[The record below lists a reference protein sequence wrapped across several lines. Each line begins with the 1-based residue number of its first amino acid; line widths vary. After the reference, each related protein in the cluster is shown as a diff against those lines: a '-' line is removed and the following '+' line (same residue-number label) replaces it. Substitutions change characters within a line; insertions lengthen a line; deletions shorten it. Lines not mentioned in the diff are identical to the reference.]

1 MNERQR
7 VTRRSNRLGRL
18 VAPLTSRLVITAVSL
33 VLVVSL
39 LIATVA
45 TIALRETLL
54 DRLDR
59 DVRDMA
65 RGVAGPGPAVRLNL
79 APDSVFAEFPEN
91 GEARGTLGDFDPD
104 EVEPLTVADLET
116 LQKVSVDARAHY
128 VELPDHGTY
137 RVIAQA
143 VLNTST
149 GQTVIV
155 VTGHSTG
162 EVEKTIGSLI
172 FWEALLTLLGV
183 LAAAGVGYIVV
194 RRQLSPLREVAAT
207 AHAVAGLP
215 MSSGEV
221 SVTERVPERLTD
233 EDTEVGQVGA
243 ALNSLLDHVET
254 SLAERHRSEQQVR
267 QFVADASHEL
277 RTPLTTIRGYTE
289 LAQQRPEAVPM
300 ALGKVEEESLRM
312 TTLVEDLL
320 LLARLDQG
328 RPLAREPVD
337 LTRLLLEAVD
347 DARVVAPSHSWRL
360 ELPADVDADSDAA
373 EVIVTGD
380 DQRLHQ
386 VISNLLTN
394 ERRHTPAGTTVTVR
408 VRRDGFDVHDDGP
421 GFPPDLV
428 PRAFERFTRAD
439 EARQRDGGAG
449 LGLALV
455 HAIVTA
461 HGGAV
466 KLTSVPGDTT
476 IAVRLPR
483 SSDR

>member
-1 MNERQR
+1 M
-7 VTRRSNRLGRL
+7 SIRLKRL
-18 VAPLTSRLVITAVSL
+18 VAPLSSRLVITAVSL

-39 LIATVA
+39 LIATFA
-45 TIALRETLL
+45 TIALRETLM

-59 DVRDMA
+59 DVKDMA
-65 RGVAGPGPAVRLNL
+65 RIVGGPGPGPGRGLGS
-79 APDSVFAEFPEN
+79 APDSFIAYFPEN
-91 GEARGTLGDFDPD
+91 GEAQGTLGDFDPD
-104 EVEPLTVADLET
+104 KVKSLSTADL
-116 LQKVSVDARAHY
+116 DALEDVRADAHLHD
-128 VELPDHGTY
+128 VELPDQGTF
-137 RVIAQA
+137 RVVAQSGVDTETGQA
-143 VLNTST
+143 V
-149 GQTVIV
+149 VAV
-155 VTGHSTG
+155 VGHSTA
-162 EVEKTIGSLI
+162 EVDNTIQSLV

-183 LAAAGVGYIVV
+183 VAAAGAGYVVV

-207 AHAVAGLP
+207 AHTVAALP
-215 MSSGEV
+215 LSSGEV

-289 LAQQRPEAVPM
+289 LAQQRPEAVPT

-312 TTLVEDLL
+312 TALVEDLL

-328 RPLAREPVD
+328 RPLARDSVD

-347 DARVVAPSHSWRL
+347 DARVVDPSHTWRL
-360 ELPADVDADSDAA
+360 ELPADADSGGA

-380 DQRLHQ
+380 AQRLHQ

-408 VRRDGFDVHDDGP
+408 VRPDGFDVHDDGP
-421 GFPPDLV
+421 GFPPALV

-455 HAIVTA
+455 HAIVTS
-461 HGGAV
+461 HGGSV

-476 IAVRLPR
+476 IAVRLPAH
-483 SSDR
+483 

>member
-1 MNERQR
+1 MRI
-7 VTRRSNRLGRL
+7 RLKRL
-18 VAPLTSRLVITAVSL
+18 VAPLSSRLVITAVSL

-39 LIATVA
+39 LIATFA
-45 TIALRETLL
+45 TIALRETLM

-59 DVRDMA
+59 DVKEMA
-65 RGVAGPGPAVRLNL
+65 GSVNRPRPAGMTNVPPGAIRALIPASS
-79 APDSVFAEFPEN
+79 AADSQV
-91 GEARGTLGDFDPD
+91 GGFDPD
-104 EVEPLTVADLET
+104 AEDELSDADLEV
-116 LQKVSVDARAHY
+116 LEDVRVDAHLHD
-128 VELPDHGTY
+128 VELPDQGSF
-137 RVIAQA
+137 RVIAQSGF
-143 VLNTST
+143 LD
-149 GQTVIV
+149 
-155 VTGHSTG
+155 TG
-162 EVEKTIGSLI
+162 EQAVQVVGMSTDEVDNTIESLI

-183 LAAAGVGYIVV
+183 LAAAGVGYVVV

-207 AHAVAGLP
+207 AHTVAALP
-215 MSSGEV
+215 LSSGEV

-289 LAQQRPEAVPM
+289 LAQQRPEAVPT

-312 TTLVEDLL
+312 TALVEDLL

-328 RPLAREPVD
+328 RPLARDSVD

-347 DARVVAPSHSWRL
+347 DARVVDPSHTWRL
-360 ELPADVDADSDAA
+360 ELPADADSGDA

-380 DQRLHQ
+380 AQRLHQ

-408 VRRDGFDVHDDGP
+408 VRPDGFDVHDDGP
-421 GFPPDLV
+421 GFPPALV
-428 PRAFERFTRAD
+428 PHAFERFTRAD

-455 HAIVTA
+455 HAIVTS
-461 HGGAV
+461 HGGTVTLA
-466 KLTSVPGDTT
+466 SAPGDTT

-483 SSDR
+483 SSQG

>member
-1 MNERQR
+1 MN
-7 VTRRSNRLGRL
+7 VRLKRL
-18 VAPLTSRLVITAVSL
+18 VAPLISRLVITAVCL
-33 VLVVSL
+33 VLVVSV
-39 LIATVA
+39 LIATFA
-45 TIALRETLL
+45 TLALRETLMG
-54 DRLDR
+54 RLDR
-59 DVRDMA
+59 DVTDMA
-65 RGVAGPGPAVRLNL
+65 RSVSAPGPRTFSG
-79 APDSVFAEFPEN
+79 APDSVIALFPEN
-91 GEARGTLGDFDPD
+91 GEARGTLGDLDPD
-104 EVEPLTVADLET
+104 KVMSLSGTDLDVFEAVE
-116 LQKVSVDARAHY
+116 VDARPHD
-128 VELPDHGTY
+128 VELPDRGTY
-137 RVIAQA
+137 RVVAQSLYDPNA
-143 VLNTST
+143 GRV
-149 GQTVIV
+149 VV
-155 VTGHSTG
+155 VTGRSTD
-162 EVEKTIGSLI
+162 EVDNTIESLTY
-172 FWEALLTLLGV
+172 WEALLILLGV
-183 LAAAGVGYIVV
+183 VVAAGAGYLVV

-207 AHAVAGLP
+207 AHTVAALP
-215 MSSGEV
+215 LSSGEV

-289 LAQQRPEAVPM
+289 LAQQRPEAVPT

-312 TTLVEDLL
+312 TALVEDLL

-328 RPLAREPVD
+328 RPLAGDSVD

-347 DARVVAPSHSWRL
+347 DARVVDPSHIWRL
-360 ELPADVDADSDAA
+360 ELPADADSDDA

-380 DQRLHQ
+380 AQRLHQ

-408 VRRDGFDVHDDGP
+408 VRPDGFDVHDDGP
-421 GFPPDLV
+421 GFPPALV
-428 PRAFERFTRAD
+428 PHAFERFTRAD

-455 HAIVTA
+455 HAIVTS
-461 HGGAV
+461 HGGTV

-476 IAVRLPR
+476 IAVRLPAH
-483 SSDR
+483 

>member
-1 MNERQR
+1 M
-7 VTRRSNRLGRL
+7 TSRLRRL
-18 VAPLTSRLVITAVSL
+18 VAPLGSRLVITAVAL
-33 VLVVSL
+33 VLAVSL
-39 LIATVA
+39 MIGTFA
-45 TIALRETLL
+45 TIALRETLM

-65 RGVAGPGPAVRLNL
+65 RGVAGPGFRLNL
-79 APDSVFAEFPEN
+79 APGSVYAELPQD
-91 GEARGTLGDFDPD
+91 GEARGTFGDLDPD
-104 EVEPLTVADLET
+104 EVEKLSTADLEV
-116 LQKVSVDARAHY
+116 LREVDVDARPHDAD
-128 VELPDHGTY
+128 LPEHGTF

-143 VLNTST
+143 VFDPRS
-149 GQTVIV
+149 GRSAVV
-155 VTGHSTG
+155 VTGRSTD
-162 EVEKTIGSLI
+162 EVDDTIASLV
-172 FWEALLTLLGV
+172 FWETLLTLLGV
-183 LAAAGVGYIVV
+183 LAAAGAGYVVV

-207 AHAVAGLP
+207 AHTVAALP
-215 MSSGEV
+215 LSSGEV

-243 ALNSLLDHVET
+243 ALNALLDHVDT
-254 SLAERHRSEQQVR
+254 SLAERHRTEQQVR

-289 LAQQRPEAVPM
+289 LAQQRAEAVPM

-312 TTLVEDLL
+312 TALVEDLL

-347 DARVVAPSHSWRL
+347 DARVVAPSHTWRL
-360 ELPADVDADSDAA
+360 ELPADGESGDA
-373 EVIVTGD
+373 EVTVTGD
-380 DQRLHQ
+380 AQRLHE

-408 VRRDGFDVHDDGP
+408 VRPDGFDVHDDGP

-449 LGLALV
+449 LGLAIV
-455 HAIVTA
+455 HAVVTA
-461 HGGAV
+461 HGGTVSLA
-466 KLTSVPGDTT
+466 SVPGDTT
-476 IAVRLPR
+476 IAVRLPAR
-483 SSDR
+483 

>member
-1 MNERQR
+1 M
-7 VTRRSNRLGRL
+7 TSRLSRL
-18 VAPLTSRLVITAVSL
+18 LAPLTSRLVITAVSL

-65 RGVAGPGPAVRLNL
+65 RGVAGTSPGVQFNL
-79 APDSVFAEFPEN
+79 APNSVFAEFPEN
-91 GEARGTLGDFDPD
+91 GRARGTLGDFDPD
-104 EVEPLTVADLET
+104 EVETLTTDDLGA
-116 LQKVSVDARAHY
+116 LRDVRVDARAY
-128 VELPDHGTY
+128 NVELPDHGTY

-143 VLNTST
+143 VFNTNT
-149 GQTVIV
+149 GQTSII

-183 LAAAGVGYIVV
+183 LAAAGVGYVVV

-221 SVTERVPERLTD
+221 SVTDRVPERLTD

-328 RPLAREPVD
+328 RPLARESVD

-347 DARVVAPSHSWRL
+347 DARVVAPSHIWRL
-360 ELPADVDADSDAA
+360 ELPADADA
-373 EVIVTGD
+373 EVILTGD

-461 HGGAV
+461 HGGTV
-466 KLTSVPGDTT
+466 RLTSVPGDTT
-476 IAVRLPR
+476 IAVRLPC
-483 SSDR
+483 SSDG

>member
-1 MNERQR
+1 M
-7 VTRRSNRLGRL
+7 SIRLKRL
-18 VAPLTSRLVITAVSL
+18 VAPLSSRLVITAVSL

-39 LIATVA
+39 LIATFA
-45 TIALRETLL
+45 TIALRETLM

-59 DVRDMA
+59 DVHDMA
-65 RGVAGPGPAVRLNL
+65 RGVAGGPGSRGDFNIG
-79 APDSVFAEFPEN
+79 PDSVFAAFPEN
-91 GEARGTLGDFDPD
+91 GEPQGNLGDFDPNQM
-104 EVEPLTVADLET
+104 ESLSAADLE
-116 LQKVSVDARAHY
+116 LMADVRVDARPHD
-128 VELPDHGTY
+128 VELPDRGTY
-137 RVIAQA
+137 RVIAQSVFNPA
-143 VLNTST
+143 L
-149 GQTVIV
+149 GQMVV
-155 VTGHSTG
+155 VTGRSTE
-162 EVEKTIGSLI
+162 EVDNTIESLI

-183 LAAAGVGYIVV
+183 LAAAGVGYVVV

-207 AHAVAGLP
+207 AHTVAALP
-215 MSSGEV
+215 LSSGEV

-289 LAQQRPEAVPM
+289 LAQQRPEAVPT

-312 TTLVEDLL
+312 TALVEDLL

-328 RPLAREPVD
+328 RPLARDSVD

-347 DARVVAPSHSWRL
+347 DARVVDPSHTWRL
-360 ELPADVDADSDAA
+360 ELPDAADSGDA

-380 DQRLHQ
+380 EQRLHQ

-408 VRRDGFDVHDDGP
+408 VRPDGFEVHDDGP
-421 GFPPDLV
+421 GFPPALV
-428 PRAFERFTRAD
+428 PHAFERFTRAD

-461 HGGAV
+461 HGGTVSLA
-466 KLTSVPGDTT
+466 SVPGDTT

-483 SSDR
+483 SSQG

>member
-7 VTRRSNRLGRL
+7 ATSRLSRPL
-18 VAPLTSRLVITAVSL
+18 APLTSRLVITAVSL

-65 RGVAGPGPAVRLNL
+65 RGVAGTSPGGRFNL
-79 APDSVFAEFPEN
+79 APNSVFAEFPEN
-91 GEARGTLGDFDPD
+91 GRARGTLGDFDPD
-104 EVEPLTVADLET
+104 EVETLATADLGE
-116 LQKVSVDARAHY
+116 LREVRVDARAHY

-143 VLNTST
+143 VFNANT
-149 GQTVIV
+149 GQTSIV

-183 LAAAGVGYIVV
+183 LAAAGVGYVVV

-289 LAQQRPEAVPM
+289 LAQQRPEAVSM

-328 RPLAREPVD
+328 RPLARESVD

-347 DARVVAPSHSWRL
+347 DARVVARSHTWRL
-360 ELPADVDADSDAA
+360 ELPADADSDADSDAA

-461 HGGAV
+461 HGGTV

>member
-1 MNERQR
+1 M
-7 VTRRSNRLGRL
+7 SSRLKRL
-18 VAPLTSRLVITAVSL
+18 VAPLSSRLVITAVSL

-39 LIATVA
+39 LIATFA
-45 TIALRETLL
+45 TIALRETLM

-59 DVRDMA
+59 DVKEMA
-65 RGVAGPGPAVRLNL
+65 ISVSRPRPAGMPNIPPGAIRAV
-79 APDSVFAEFPEN
+79 FPVSSAASSQI
-91 GEARGTLGDFDPD
+91 GGFDPD
-104 EVEPLTVADLET
+104 TEDELSEADLDILED
-116 LQKVSVDARAHY
+116 VRVDARPHD
-128 VELPDHGTY
+128 VDLDEGTY
-137 RVIAQA
+137 RVVAQSGFIGTGEQA
-143 VLNTST
+143 VQVVGMSTDEVDNT
-149 GQTVIV
+149 I
-155 VTGHSTG
+155 
-162 EVEKTIGSLI
+162 ESLI

-183 LAAAGVGYIVV
+183 VAAAGAGYVIV

-207 AHAVAGLP
+207 AHTVAALP
-215 MSSGEV
+215 LSSGEV

-233 EDTEVGQVGA
+233 DDTEVGQVGA

-289 LAQQRPEAVPM
+289 LAQQRPEAVPT

-312 TTLVEDLL
+312 TALVEDLL

-328 RPLAREPVD
+328 RPLARDSVD

-347 DARVVAPSHSWRL
+347 DARVVDPSHTWRL
-360 ELPADVDADSDAA
+360 ELPADADSGEA

-380 DQRLHQ
+380 AQRLHQ

-408 VRRDGFDVHDDGP
+408 VRPDGFDVHDDGP
-421 GFPPDLV
+421 GFPPALV
-428 PRAFERFTRAD
+428 PHAFERFTRAD

-455 HAIVTA
+455 HAIVTS
-461 HGGAV
+461 HGGTVTLA
-466 KLTSVPGDTT
+466 SAPGDTT
-476 IAVRLPR
+476 IGVRLPR
-483 SSDR
+483 SSEG

>member
-1 MNERQR
+1 M
-7 VTRRSNRLGRL
+7 TSRLNRL
-18 VAPLTSRLVITAVSL
+18 VAPLISRLVITAVSL
-33 VLVVSL
+33 VLVISL
-39 LIATVA
+39 LIATFA
-45 TIALRETLL
+45 TIALRETLM

-65 RGVAGPGPAVRLNL
+65 RGVAGPGPHARLNT

-91 GEARGTLGDFDPD
+91 GEPRGKLGDFDPD
-104 EVEPLTVADLET
+104 EVEELNAADLDV
-116 LQKVSVDARAHY
+116 LQEVSVDARVHD

-143 VLNTST
+143 VLNTNT
-149 GQTVIV
+149 GQSAVV

-162 EVEKTIGSLI
+162 QVDNTIESLI
-172 FWEALLTLLGV
+172 FWEALLILLGV
-183 LAAAGVGYIVV
+183 VGAAGAGYLVV

-207 AHAVAGLP
+207 AHTVAALP
-215 MSSGEV
+215 LSSGEV

-289 LAQQRPEAVPM
+289 LAQQRPETVTT

-312 TTLVEDLL
+312 TALVEDLL

-328 RPLAREPVD
+328 RPLARDSVD
-337 LTRLLLEAVD
+337 LTRVLLEAVD
-347 DARVVAPSHSWRL
+347 DARVVDPSRTWRL
-360 ELPADVDADSDAA
+360 ELPADADSGGVDGA

-380 DQRLHQ
+380 GQRLHQ

-394 ERRHTPAGTTVTVR
+394 ARRHTPAGTTVTVR
-408 VRRDGFDVHDDGP
+408 VRPDGFDVHDDGP
-421 GFPPDLV
+421 GFPQTLV
-428 PRAFERFTRAD
+428 PHAFERFTRAD

-455 HAIVTA
+455 HAIVA
-461 HGGAV
+461 SHGGTV
-466 KLTSVPGDTT
+466 SLTSAPGDTT
-476 IAVRLPR
+476 IAVRLPA
-483 SSDR
+483 S

>member
-1 MNERQR
+1 M
-7 VTRRSNRLGRL
+7 NRLKRL
-18 VAPLTSRLVITAVSL
+18 VTPLISRLVITAVSL

-39 LIATVA
+39 LIATFA
-45 TIALRETLL
+45 TIALRETLM

-59 DVRDMA
+59 DVHDMA
-65 RGVAGPGPAVRLNL
+65 RGVAGPRPGGNFNIG
-79 APDSVFAEFPEN
+79 PDSVVAVFPESGAAQGN
-91 GEARGTLGDFDPD
+91 LGSFVPD
-104 EVEPLTVADLET
+104 QAESLTPADLEA
-116 LQKVSVDARAHY
+116 LAAVRVDARPHD
-128 VELPDHGTY
+128 VSLPDHGAY
-137 RVIAQA
+137 RVIAQSGN
-143 VLNTST
+143 LNN
-149 GQTVIV
+149 GVQVVV
-155 VTGHSTG
+155 VTGRSTN
-162 EVEKTIGSLI
+162 EVDNTIESLV

-183 LAAAGVGYIVV
+183 LAAAGAGYLVV

-207 AHAVAGLP
+207 AHTVAGLP
-215 MSSGEV
+215 LSSGEV

-254 SLAERHRSEQQVR
+254 SLAERHRSEQRVR

-289 LAQQRPEAVPM
+289 LAQQRPEAVPT

-312 TTLVEDLL
+312 TALVEDLL

-328 RPLAREPVD
+328 RPLARDSVD

-347 DARVVAPSHSWRL
+347 DARVVDPSHTWRL
-360 ELPADVDADSDAA
+360 ELPADADSGDA

-380 DQRLHQ
+380 GQRLHQ

-408 VRRDGFDVHDDGP
+408 VRPDGFDVHDDGP
-421 GFPPDLV
+421 GFPPALL
-428 PRAFERFTRAD
+428 PHAFERFTRAD

-461 HGGAV
+461 HGGSV
-466 KLTSVPGDTT
+466 RLTSVPGDTT
-476 IAVRLPR
+476 IAVRLPV
-483 SSDR
+483 S

>member
-1 MNERQR
+1 MTERQPVNPAR
-7 VTRRSNRLGRL
+7 AKVHRA
-18 VAPLTSRLVITAVSL
+18 VAPLISRLVITSVSL

-45 TIALRETLL
+45 TIALRETLM

-59 DVRDMA
+59 DVHDMA
-65 RGVAGPGPAVRLNL
+65 RGVSEPGAAGDVNIGPGSVIALY
-79 APDSVFAEFPEN
+79 PDSGV
-91 GEARGTLGDFDPD
+91 ARGNFGDFDPD
-104 EVEPLTVADLET
+104 QMESLSSADLEA
-116 LQKVSVDARAHY
+116 LAEVRVDARPHEI
-128 VELPDHGTY
+128 ELPDHGTF
-137 RVIAQA
+137 RVIAQSGNLSNGARA
-143 VLNTST
+143 VVITGRSTAELDNT
-149 GQTVIV
+149 I
-155 VTGHSTG
+155 
-162 EVEKTIGSLI
+162 ESLV

-183 LAAAGVGYIVV
+183 VAAAGVGYVVV

-207 AHAVAGLP
+207 AHAVAGMPL
-215 MSSGEV
+215 SSGEV

-243 ALNSLLDHVET
+243 ALNALLDHVET

-289 LAQQRPEAVPM
+289 LAQQRPEAVPL
-300 ALGKVEEESLRM
+300 ALGKVEEESIRM

-328 RPLAREPVD
+328 RPLASDPVD

-347 DARVVAPSHSWRL
+347 DARVVDPERTWRL
-360 ELPADVDADSDAA
+360 ELPAGADSSDA

-386 VISNLLTN
+386 VVSNLLTN
-394 ERRHTPAGTTVTVR
+394 ERRHTPPGTTVTVR
-408 VRRDGFDVHDDGP
+408 VRPDGFDVHDDGP

-461 HGGAV
+461 HGGTV
-466 KLTSVPGDTT
+466 KLTSAPGDTT

-483 SSDR
+483 STDG

>member
-1 MNERQR
+1 MI
-7 VTRRSNRLGRL
+7 RLQRL
-18 VAPLTSRLVITAVSL
+18 VAPLSSRLVITAVSL

-39 LIATVA
+39 LIATFA
-45 TIALRETLL
+45 TLALRETLM

-65 RGVAGPGPAVRLNL
+65 HGVAGPGPGVRLNMV
-79 APDSVFAEFPEN
+79 PNSVFAEFPEN
-91 GEARGTLGDFDPD
+91 GEPRGTLGDFDPD
-104 EVEPLTVADLET
+104 EEEQLTSADLDA
-116 LQKVSVDARAHY
+116 LLAVSVDARAHD
-128 VELPDHGTY
+128 VDLPGRGTY

-143 VLNTST
+143 VLNKNT
-149 GQTVIV
+149 GQAVVV
-155 VTGHSTG
+155 VTGRSTA
-162 EVEKTIGSLI
+162 EVDNTIESLV

-183 LAAAGVGYIVV
+183 LAAAGAGYVVV

-207 AHAVAGLP
+207 AHTVAALP
-215 MSSGEV
+215 LSSGEV
-221 SVTERVPERLTD
+221 SVTQRVPERLTD

-289 LAQQRPEAVPM
+289 LAQQRPEAVPT

-312 TTLVEDLL
+312 TALVEDLL

-328 RPLAREPVD
+328 RPLARDLVD

-347 DARVVAPSHSWRL
+347 DARVVAPSHTWRL
-360 ELPADVDADSDAA
+360 ELPAEADSGDV

-380 DQRLHQ
+380 AQRLHQ

-408 VRRDGFDVHDDGP
+408 VRPDGFDVHDDGP
-421 GFPPDLV
+421 GFPPALV
-428 PRAFERFTRAD
+428 PHAFERFTRAD

-449 LGLALV
+449 LGLAIV
-455 HAIVTA
+455 HAIVTS
-461 HGGAV
+461 HGGTV
-466 KLTSVPGDTT
+466 TLTSAPGDTT

-483 SSDR
+483 SKG

>member
-1 MNERQR
+1 M
-7 VTRRSNRLGRL
+7 TGRLKRL
-18 VAPLTSRLVITAVSL
+18 VAPLISRLVITAVAL

-39 LIATVA
+39 LIAAVA
-45 TIALRETLL
+45 TIALRQTLME
-54 DRLDR
+54 RLDR
-59 DVRDMA
+59 DVHDMA
-65 RGVAGPGPAVRLNL
+65 RGVAGPGPRADLNFG
-79 APDSVFAEFPEN
+79 PDSVVAAFPEN
-91 GEARGTLGDFDPD
+91 GQPQGNLGNFNPD
-104 EVEPLTVADLET
+104 QMESLSSADLD
-116 LQKVSVDARAHY
+116 LLADVRVDARPHD
-128 VELPDHGTY
+128 VELPDRGTY
-137 RVIAQA
+137 RVIAQSGFNRN
-143 VLNTST
+143 L
-149 GQTVIV
+149 GQTVVV
-155 VTGHSTG
+155 VTGRSTN
-162 EVEKTIGSLI
+162 EVENTIDSLI
-172 FWEALLTLLGV
+172 YWEVLLILLGGV
-183 LAAAGVGYIVV
+183 GAAGAGYLVV

-207 AHAVAGLP
+207 AHTVAALP
-215 MSSGEV
+215 LSSGEV

-289 LAQQRPEAVPM
+289 LAQQRPEAVPT

-312 TTLVEDLL
+312 TALVEDLL

-328 RPLAREPVD
+328 RPLARDSVD

-347 DARVVAPSHSWRL
+347 DARVIDPSHTWRL
-360 ELPADVDADSDAA
+360 ELPADADSGDA

-380 DQRLHQ
+380 AQRLHQ

-408 VRRDGFDVHDDGP
+408 VRPDGFDVHDDGP
-421 GFPPDLV
+421 GFPPALV
-428 PRAFERFTRAD
+428 PHAFERFTRAD

-455 HAIVTA
+455 HAIVTS
-461 HGGAV
+461 HGGTV

-476 IAVRLPR
+476 IAVRLPAR
-483 SSDR
+483 

>member
-1 MNERQR
+1 MS
-7 VTRRSNRLGRL
+7 VRLKRL
-18 VAPLTSRLVITAVSL
+18 VAPLSSRLVITAVSL

-39 LIATVA
+39 LIATFA
-45 TIALRETLL
+45 TIALRETLM

-65 RGVAGPGPAVRLNL
+65 RSVAGPGPGRGLAS
-79 APDSVFAEFPEN
+79 APDSILAYFPEN
-91 GEARGTLGDFDPD
+91 GDAQGTLGDFDPD
-104 EVEPLTVADLET
+104 DVKKLSDADLD
-116 LQKVSVDARAHY
+116 LLADVDVDARPHDI
-128 VELPDHGTY
+128 ELPDRGTF
-137 RVIAQA
+137 RVIAQSGVVA
-143 VLNTST
+143 ET

-155 VTGHSTG
+155 VTGHSTA
-162 EVEKTIGSLI
+162 EVENTIESLI

-183 LAAAGVGYIVV
+183 LAAAGAGYVVV

-207 AHAVAGLP
+207 AHTVAALP
-215 MSSGEV
+215 LSSGEV

-289 LAQQRPEAVPM
+289 LAQQRPEAVPT

-312 TTLVEDLL
+312 TALVEDLL

-328 RPLAREPVD
+328 RPLARDSVD

-347 DARVVAPSHSWRL
+347 DARVVDPSHTWRL
-360 ELPADVDADSDAA
+360 ELPAGADSGDA
-373 EVIVTGD
+373 EVIVAGD
-380 DQRLHQ
+380 AQRLHQ

-408 VRRDGFDVHDDGP
+408 VRPDGFDVHDDGP
-421 GFPPDLV
+421 GFPPALV
-428 PRAFERFTRAD
+428 PHAFERFTRAD

-461 HGGAV
+461 HGGTV
-466 KLTSVPGDTT
+466 TLTSAPGDTT

-483 SSDR
+483 PSEG

>member
-1 MNERQR
+1 MI
-7 VTRRSNRLGRL
+7 RLQRL
-18 VAPLTSRLVITAVSL
+18 VAPLSSRLVITAVSL

-39 LIATVA
+39 LIATFA
-45 TIALRETLL
+45 TIALRQTLM

-59 DVRDMA
+59 DVEEMSRRIGGPSPAGNRIVVPPGAVWAVFPAASQEQSGVGSFDRD
-65 RGVAGPGPAVRLNL
+65 
-79 APDSVFAEFPEN
+79 AE
-91 GEARGTLGDFDPD
+91 D
-104 EVEPLTVADLET
+104 ELSDADLEA
-116 LQKVSVDARAHY
+116 LKDVRVDARTHD
-128 VELPDHGTY
+128 VELPDEGGF
-137 RVIAQA
+137 RAVAQA
-143 VLNTST
+143 V
-149 GQTVIV
+149 TVDL
-155 VTGHSTG
+155 TG
-162 EVEKTIGSLI
+162 ERAVLVMGMPTAEVDNTIESLV

-183 LAAAGVGYIVV
+183 LAAAGAGYVVV

-207 AHAVAGLP
+207 AHTVAALP
-215 MSSGEV
+215 LSSGEV
-221 SVTERVPERLTD
+221 SVTQRVPERLTD

-289 LAQQRPEAVPM
+289 LAQQRPEAVPT

-312 TTLVEDLL
+312 TALVEDLL

-328 RPLAREPVD
+328 RPLARDSVD

-347 DARVVAPSHSWRL
+347 DARVVAPSHTWRL
-360 ELPADVDADSDAA
+360 ELPADADSGDA

-380 DQRLHQ
+380 AQRLHQ

-408 VRRDGFDVHDDGP
+408 VRPDGFDVHDDGP
-421 GFPPDLV
+421 GFPPALV
-428 PRAFERFTRAD
+428 PHAFERFTRAD

-449 LGLALV
+449 LGLAIV
-455 HAIVTA
+455 HAIVTS
-461 HGGAV
+461 HGGTVTLA
-466 KLTSVPGDTT
+466 SAPGDTT

-483 SSDR
+483 SSQG

>member
-1 MNERQR
+1 M
-7 VTRRSNRLGRL
+7 SIRLKRL
-18 VAPLTSRLVITAVSL
+18 VAPLSSRLVITAVSL

-39 LIATVA
+39 LIATFA
-45 TIALRETLL
+45 TIALRETLM

-59 DVRDMA
+59 DVKEMA
-65 RGVAGPGPAVRLNL
+65 GSVSRPRPAGMINVPPGAIRALIPASS
-79 APDSVFAEFPEN
+79 AADSQV
-91 GEARGTLGDFDPD
+91 GGFDPD
-104 EVEPLTVADLET
+104 ADDELSDADLEV
-116 LQKVSVDARAHY
+116 LEDVRVDARLHD
-128 VELPDHGTY
+128 VELDQGSF
-137 RVIAQA
+137 RVIAQSGF
-143 VLNTST
+143 LD
-149 GQTVIV
+149 
-155 VTGHSTG
+155 TG
-162 EVEKTIGSLI
+162 EQAVQVVGMSTDEVDNTIESLI

-183 LAAAGVGYIVV
+183 VAAAGVGYFVV

-207 AHAVAGLP
+207 AHTVAALP
-215 MSSGEV
+215 LSSGEV

-289 LAQQRPEAVPM
+289 LAQQRPEAVPT

-312 TTLVEDLL
+312 TALVEDLL

-328 RPLAREPVD
+328 RPLARDSVD

-347 DARVVAPSHSWRL
+347 DARVIDPSHTWRL
-360 ELPADVDADSDAA
+360 ELPAAADSGDA

-380 DQRLHQ
+380 EQRLHQ

-394 ERRHTPAGTTVTVR
+394 ERRYTPAGTTVTVR
-408 VRRDGFDVHDDGP
+408 VRPDGFDVHDDGP
-421 GFPPDLV
+421 GFPPALV
-428 PRAFERFTRAD
+428 PHAFERFTRAD

-461 HGGAV
+461 HGGTVSLA
-466 KLTSVPGDTT
+466 SVPGDTT

-483 SSDR
+483 SSQG

>member
-1 MNERQR
+1 M
-7 VTRRSNRLGRL
+7 SRLKRL
-18 VAPLTSRLVITAVSL
+18 VAPLISRLVITAVSL

-39 LIATVA
+39 LIATFA
-45 TIALRETLL
+45 TIALRQTLME
-54 DRLDR
+54 RLDR
-59 DVRDMA
+59 DVKEMA
-65 RGVAGPGPAVRLNL
+65 RSVNRPGPAGMANVPPGAIRAVIPASS
-79 APDSVFAEFPEN
+79 APDSQIGGFV
-91 GEARGTLGDFDPD
+91 PD
-104 EVEPLTVADLET
+104 AADELSDADLDVLED
-116 LQKVSVDARAHY
+116 VRVDARPHD
-128 VELPDHGTY
+128 VELPNHGNY
-137 RVIAQA
+137 RVVAESGFLDTGEQA
-143 VLNTST
+143 V
-149 GQTVIV
+149 QV
-155 VTGHSTG
+155 VGMSTG
-162 EVEKTIGSLI
+162 EVENTIDSLI
-172 FWEALLTLLGV
+172 YWEALLILLGV
-183 LAAAGVGYIVV
+183 VGAAGAGYLVV

-207 AHAVAGLP
+207 AHTVAGLP
-215 MSSGEV
+215 LSSGEV
-221 SVTERVPERLTD
+221 SVTERVPGRLTD

-289 LAQQRPEAVPM
+289 LAQQRPEAVPT

-312 TTLVEDLL
+312 TALVEDLL

-328 RPLAREPVD
+328 RPLARDSVD

-347 DARVVAPSHSWRL
+347 DARVVDPSHTWRL
-360 ELPADVDADSDAA
+360 ELPADADSGDA

-380 DQRLHQ
+380 AQRLHQ

-408 VRRDGFDVHDDGP
+408 VRPDGFDVHDDGP
-421 GFPPDLV
+421 GFPPALV
-428 PRAFERFTRAD
+428 PHAFERFTRAD

-461 HGGAV
+461 HGGTV
-466 KLTSVPGDTT
+466 SLTSVPGDTT
-476 IAVRLPR
+476 IAVRLPT
-483 SSDR
+483 S

>member
-1 MNERQR
+1 MSVQLR
-7 VTRRSNRLGRL
+7 RL
-18 VAPLTSRLVITAVSL
+18 VAPLSSRLVITAVSL

-39 LIATVA
+39 LIATFA
-45 TIALRETLL
+45 TIALRETLM

-65 RGVAGPGPAVRLNL
+65 RGVASPGRPSDFNTG
-79 APDSVFAEFPEN
+79 PDSVFAAFPEN
-91 GEARGTLGDFDPD
+91 GEPQGNLGDFDPNQM
-104 EVEPLTVADLET
+104 ESLSAADLE
-116 LQKVSVDARAHY
+116 LMADVRVDARPHD
-128 VELPDHGTY
+128 VELPDRGTY
-137 RVIAQA
+137 RVIAQS
-143 VLNTST
+143 VFNPTL
-149 GQTVIV
+149 GQTVV
-155 VTGHSTG
+155 VTGRSTD
-162 EVEKTIGSLI
+162 EVDNTIESLI

-183 LAAAGVGYIVV
+183 LAAAGVGYVVV

-207 AHAVAGLP
+207 AHTVAALP
-215 MSSGEV
+215 LSSGEV

-289 LAQQRPEAVPM
+289 LAQQRPEAVPT
-300 ALGKVEEESLRM
+300 ALSKVEEESLRM
-312 TTLVEDLL
+312 TALVEDLL

-328 RPLAREPVD
+328 RPLARDSVD

-347 DARVVAPSHSWRL
+347 DARVVAPSHTWRL
-360 ELPADVDADSDAA
+360 ELPADADSGEA

-380 DQRLHQ
+380 AQRLHQ
-386 VISNLLTN
+386 AISNLLTN

-408 VRRDGFDVHDDGP
+408 VRPDGFDVHDDGP
-421 GFPPDLV
+421 GFPPALV
-428 PRAFERFTRAD
+428 PHAFERFTRAD

-455 HAIVTA
+455 HAIVTS
-461 HGGAV
+461 HGGTVTLA
-466 KLTSVPGDTT
+466 SAPGETT

-483 SSDR
+483 SSQG

>member
-1 MNERQR
+1 M
-7 VTRRSNRLGRL
+7 SRLKRL
-18 VAPLTSRLVITAVSL
+18 VAPLISRLVITAVSL

-45 TIALRETLL
+45 TIALRETLM

-65 RGVAGPGPAVRLNL
+65 RGVAGPGPGPADLNFG
-79 APDSVFAEFPEN
+79 PDSVLAAFPEN
-91 GEARGTLGDFDPD
+91 GQPQGNLGNFDPD
-104 EVEPLTVADLET
+104 QMEALSPADLD
-116 LQKVSVDARAHY
+116 LLADVRVDARPHD
-128 VELPDHGTY
+128 VELPDRGTY
-137 RVIAQA
+137 RVIAQSGFNRN
-143 VLNTST
+143 L
-149 GQTVIV
+149 GQTVVV
-155 VTGHSTG
+155 VTGRSTG
-162 EVEKTIGSLI
+162 EVENTIDSLI
-172 FWEALLTLLGV
+172 YWEALLILLGV
-183 LAAAGVGYIVV
+183 VGAAGAGYLVV

-207 AHAVAGLP
+207 AHTVARLP
-215 MSSGEV
+215 LSSGEV

-289 LAQQRPEAVPM
+289 LAQQQPEAVPT
-300 ALGKVEEESLRM
+300 ALGKVEEESVRM
-312 TTLVEDLL
+312 TALVEDLL

-328 RPLAREPVD
+328 RPLARDSVD

-347 DARVVAPSHSWRL
+347 DARVIDPSHTWRL
-360 ELPADVDADSDAA
+360 ELPADADSEDV

-408 VRRDGFDVHDDGP
+408 VRPDGFDVHDDGP
-421 GFPPDLV
+421 GFPPALV
-428 PRAFERFTRAD
+428 PHAFERFTRAD

-461 HGGAV
+461 HGGTV
-466 KLTSVPGDTT
+466 KLTSESGDTT
-476 IAVRLPR
+476 IAVRLPTH
-483 SSDR
+483 

>member
-1 MNERQR
+1 M
-7 VTRRSNRLGRL
+7 RSRLKRL
-18 VAPLTSRLVITAVSL
+18 VAPLSSRLVITAVSL

-39 LIATVA
+39 LIATFA
-45 TIALRETLL
+45 TIALRETLM

-59 DVRDMA
+59 DVHEMA
-65 RGVAGPGPAVRLNL
+65 MSMNRPRPAGMTNIPPGSIRAVFPASS
-79 APDSVFAEFPEN
+79 AADSQI
-91 GEARGTLGDFDPD
+91 GGFDPD
-104 EVEPLTVADLET
+104 AEDELSDADLDILED
-116 LQKVSVDARAHY
+116 VRVDARLHD
-128 VELPDHGTY
+128 VDLPDEGTY
-137 RVIAQA
+137 RVIAESGFLDTGEQA
-143 VLNTST
+143 VRVVGMSTDEVDNT
-149 GQTVIV
+149 I
-155 VTGHSTG
+155 
-162 EVEKTIGSLI
+162 ESLV

-183 LAAAGVGYIVV
+183 LAAAGVGYVVV

-207 AHAVAGLP
+207 AHSVAALP
-215 MSSGEV
+215 LSSGEV
-221 SVTERVPERLTD
+221 EVTERVPERLTD

-289 LAQQRPEAVPM
+289 LAQQRPEAVPT

-312 TTLVEDLL
+312 TALVEDLL

-328 RPLAREPVD
+328 RPLARDSVD

-347 DARVVAPSHSWRL
+347 DARVIDPSHTWRL
-360 ELPADVDADSDAA
+360 EFPADADSGEA
-373 EVIVTGD
+373 EVVVTGD
-380 DQRLHQ
+380 AQRLHQ

-408 VRRDGFDVHDDGP
+408 VRPDGFDVHDDGP
-421 GFPPDLV
+421 GFPPALV
-428 PRAFERFTRAD
+428 PHAFERFTRAD

-455 HAIVTA
+455 HAIVTS
-461 HGGAV
+461 HGGTVTLA
-466 KLTSVPGDTT
+466 SAPGDTT

-483 SSDR
+483 SSQE

>member
-1 MNERQR
+1 MS
-7 VTRRSNRLGRL
+7 VRLKRL
-18 VAPLTSRLVITAVSL
+18 VAPLSSRLVITAVSL

-39 LIATVA
+39 LIATFA
-45 TIALRETLL
+45 TIALRQTLME
-54 DRLDR
+54 RLDR
-59 DVRDMA
+59 DVHDMA
-65 RGVAGPGPAVRLNL
+65 RGVAGPGPRNDFNVG
-79 APDSVFAEFPEN
+79 PESVVAIFPEN
-91 GEARGTLGDFDPD
+91 GEAQGNLGDFDPNQM
-104 EVEPLTVADLET
+104 ESLSAVDLE
-116 LQKVSVDARAHY
+116 VMADVRVDARPHD
-128 VELPDHGTY
+128 VKLPDHGTY
-137 RVIAQA
+137 RVIAQS
-143 VLNTST
+143 VFSPTL
-149 GQTVIV
+149 GQTVV
-155 VTGHSTG
+155 FVTGHSTA
-162 EVEKTIGSLI
+162 EVDNTIESLI

-183 LAAAGVGYIVV
+183 LAAAGAGYVVV

-207 AHAVAGLP
+207 AHTVAALP
-215 MSSGEV
+215 LSSGEV

-289 LAQQRPEAVPM
+289 LAQQRPEAVPT

-312 TTLVEDLL
+312 TALVEDLL

-328 RPLAREPVD
+328 RPLARDSVD

-347 DARVVAPSHSWRL
+347 DARVVDPSHTWRL
-360 ELPADVDADSDAA
+360 ELPAGADSGDA
-373 EVIVTGD
+373 EVIVAGD
-380 DQRLHQ
+380 AQRLHQ

-408 VRRDGFDVHDDGP
+408 VRPDGFDVHDDGP
-421 GFPPDLV
+421 GFPPALV
-428 PRAFERFTRAD
+428 PHAFERFTRAD

-455 HAIVTA
+455 HAIVTS
-461 HGGAV
+461 HGGTV
-466 KLTSVPGDTT
+466 TLTSAPGDTT

-483 SSDR
+483 PSEG

>member
-1 MNERQR
+1 M
-7 VTRRSNRLGRL
+7 SSGLKRL
-18 VAPLTSRLVITAVSL
+18 VAPLSSRLVITSVSL

-39 LIATVA
+39 LIATFA
-45 TIALRETLL
+45 TIALRETLM

-59 DVRDMA
+59 DVHEMA
-65 RGVAGPGPAVRLNL
+65 RGMAGPGPRSDLNIG
-79 APDSVFAEFPEN
+79 PDSVIALFPEQ
-91 GEARGTLGDFDPD
+91 GEAQGNLGDFDPNQM
-104 EVEPLTVADLET
+104 EPLSAADLE
-116 LQKVSVDARAHY
+116 LLEDVRVDARPHE
-128 VELPDHGTY
+128 VELPDQGTY
-137 RVIAQA
+137 RVIAQS
-143 VLNTST
+143 VFNPNL
-149 GQTVIV
+149 GQTVV
-155 VTGHSTG
+155 FVTGRSTD
-162 EVEKTIGSLI
+162 EVDNTIESLV

-183 LAAAGVGYIVV
+183 LAAAGAGYVVV

-207 AHAVAGLP
+207 AHSVAALP
-215 MSSGEV
+215 LSSGEV
-221 SVTERVPERLTD
+221 EVTERVPERLTD

-289 LAQQRPEAVPM
+289 LAQQRPEAVPT

-312 TTLVEDLL
+312 TALVEDLL

-328 RPLAREPVD
+328 RPLARDSVD

-347 DARVVAPSHSWRL
+347 DARVIDPSHTWRL
-360 ELPADVDADSDAA
+360 ELPADADSGEA

-380 DQRLHQ
+380 AQRLHQ

-408 VRRDGFDVHDDGP
+408 VRPDGFDVHDDGP
-421 GFPPDLV
+421 GFPPALV
-428 PRAFERFTRAD
+428 PHAFERFTRAD

-455 HAIVTA
+455 HAIVTS
-461 HGGAV
+461 HGGTVTLA
-466 KLTSVPGDTT
+466 SAPGDTT

-483 SSDR
+483 SSGG

>member
-1 MNERQR
+1 M
-7 VTRRSNRLGRL
+7 SKLKRL
-18 VAPLTSRLVITAVSL
+18 VAPLISRLVITAVAL

-45 TIALRETLL
+45 TIALRQTLM

-65 RGVAGPGPAVRLNL
+65 RGVAGPGPGVRLNM
-79 APDSVFAEFPEN
+79 APDSIIAEFPEN
-91 GEARGTLGDFDPD
+91 GQPRGNIGDFDPD
-104 EVEPLTVADLET
+104 EMQELSAADLDVLHQVT
-116 LQKVSVDARAHY
+116 VDARAHD
-128 VELPDHGTY
+128 VELTDRGTY

-143 VLNTST
+143 LVNPNT
-149 GQTVIV
+149 GQSVVV

-162 EVEKTIGSLI
+162 QVDNTIDSLV
-172 FWEALLTLLGV
+172 FWETLLILLGV
-183 LAAAGVGYIVV
+183 VGAGGAGYLVV

-207 AHAVAGLP
+207 AHTVAALP
-215 MSSGEV
+215 LSSGEV

-289 LAQQRPEAVPM
+289 LAQQRPEAVPT

-312 TTLVEDLL
+312 TALVEDLL

-328 RPLAREPVD
+328 RPLARDSVD

-347 DARVVAPSHSWRL
+347 DARVIDPSHTWRL
-360 ELPADVDADSDAA
+360 ELPADADSGDA

-380 DQRLHQ
+380 AQRLHQ

-408 VRRDGFDVHDDGP
+408 VRPDGFDVHDDGP
-421 GFPPDLV
+421 GFPAALV

-455 HAIVTA
+455 HAIVTS
-461 HGGAV
+461 HGGTV
-466 KLTSVPGDTT
+466 RLTSKPGDTT
-476 IAVRLPR
+476 IAVRLPTG
-483 SSDR
+483 

>member
-1 MNERQR
+1 M
-7 VTRRSNRLGRL
+7 SRLKRL
-18 VAPLTSRLVITAVSL
+18 VAPLISRLVITAVAL

-39 LIATVA
+39 LIATFA
-45 TIALRETLL
+45 TIALRQTLME
-54 DRLDR
+54 RLDR
-59 DVRDMA
+59 DVHDMA
-65 RGVAGPGPAVRLNL
+65 RGVAGPGPGPGTDLNFG
-79 APDSVFAEFPEN
+79 PDSVLAAFPEN
-91 GEARGTLGDFDPD
+91 GQPQGNLGNFNPD
-104 EVEPLTVADLET
+104 QMESLSSADLDLLAE
-116 LQKVSVDARAHY
+116 VRVDARPHD
-128 VELPDHGTY
+128 VELPDRGTY
-137 RVIAQA
+137 RVIAQSGFNRN
-143 VLNTST
+143 L
-149 GQTVIV
+149 GQTVVV
-155 VTGHSTG
+155 VTGRSTN
-162 EVEKTIGSLI
+162 EVENTIDSLVY
-172 FWEALLTLLGV
+172 WEALLTLLGV
-183 LAAAGVGYIVV
+183 LGAAGAGYLVV

-207 AHAVAGLP
+207 AHTVARLP
-215 MSSGEV
+215 LSSGEV

-289 LAQQRPEAVPM
+289 LAQQRPEAVPT

-312 TTLVEDLL
+312 TALVEDLL

-328 RPLAREPVD
+328 RPLARDSVD

-347 DARVVAPSHSWRL
+347 DARVVDPSHTWRL
-360 ELPADVDADSDAA
+360 ELPADADSGEA

-380 DQRLHQ
+380 AQRLHQ

-408 VRRDGFDVHDDGP
+408 VRPDGFDVHDDGP
-421 GFPPDLV
+421 GFPPALA
-428 PRAFERFTRAD
+428 PHAFERFTRAD

-455 HAIVTA
+455 HAIVTS
-461 HGGAV
+461 HGGTV
-466 KLTSVPGDTT
+466 RLTSVPGDTT
-476 IAVRLPR
+476 IAVRLPV
-483 SSDR
+483 S

>member
-1 MNERQR
+1 MS
-7 VTRRSNRLGRL
+7 VRLKRL
-18 VAPLTSRLVITAVSL
+18 VAPLSSRLVITAVSL

-39 LIATVA
+39 LIATFA
-45 TIALRETLL
+45 TIALRETLM

-65 RGVAGPGPAVRLNL
+65 RSVAGPGPGRGLAN
-79 APDSVFAEFPEN
+79 APDSILAYFPEN
-91 GEARGTLGDFDPD
+91 GDAQGTLGDFDPD
-104 EVEPLTVADLET
+104 EVKKLSDADLD
-116 LQKVSVDARAHY
+116 LLADVDVDARPHD
-128 VELPDHGTY
+128 VELPDRGTF
-137 RVIAQA
+137 RVIAQSGVVA
-143 VLNTST
+143 ET

-155 VTGHSTG
+155 VTGHSTA
-162 EVEKTIGSLI
+162 EVENTIESLI

-183 LAAAGVGYIVV
+183 LAAAGAGYVVV

-207 AHAVAGLP
+207 AHTVAGLP
-215 MSSGEV
+215 LSSGEV
-221 SVTERVPERLTD
+221 QVTERVPERLTD

-289 LAQQRPEAVPM
+289 LAQQRPEAVPT

-312 TTLVEDLL
+312 TALVEDLL

-328 RPLAREPVD
+328 RPLARDSVD

-347 DARVVAPSHSWRL
+347 DARVVDPSHTWRL
-360 ELPADVDADSDAA
+360 ELPAGADSGDA
-373 EVIVTGD
+373 EVIVAGD
-380 DQRLHQ
+380 AQRLHQ

-408 VRRDGFDVHDDGP
+408 VRPDGFDVHDDGP
-421 GFPPDLV
+421 GFPPALV
-428 PRAFERFTRAD
+428 PHAFERFTRAD

-455 HAIVTA
+455 HAIVTS
-461 HGGAV
+461 HGGTV
-466 KLTSVPGDTT
+466 TLTSAPGDTT

-483 SSDR
+483 PSEG